1 MHNYIWCPYYLPSF
15 MKFCSVVSEGM
26 RWQTVWRTDGQ
37 DKHNM
42 SPHQSGGRHNN
53 SSSHIKVS
61 KLKGMSWIQL
71 FKYIKFIHI
80 LGFVGSIVKGETIC
94 GGSTEPTLPKSASLS
109 IIVLLMKFTKR
120 LQLLAF
126 LSTLAGEN
134 FVSYCT
140 PLKVH
145 IKGLIYLLML
155 TPFSSQFIISLNLSG
170 ESLKINFHSSK
181 FLFNSPDTNAWSF
194 LKDKLAIFG

>member
-1 MHNYIWCPYYLPSF
+1 MVSLLPS
-15 MKFCSVVSEGM
+15 KFHEILFGSFRGVALTNCVTDRRTGQKQYVSPPK
-26 RWQTVWRTDGQ
+26 W
-37 DKHNM
+37 
-42 SPHQSGGRHNN
+42 GRHNN

-120 LQLLAF
+120 LQLLAL
-126 LSTLAGEN
+126 LSTLAGGN

-140 PLKVH
+140 PQKVH

-155 TPFSSQFIISLNLSG
+155 TPFSSQFIISLNFVWG
-170 ESLKINFHSSK
+170 ITQN
-181 FLFNSPDTNAWSF
+181 
-194 LKDKLAIFG
+194 